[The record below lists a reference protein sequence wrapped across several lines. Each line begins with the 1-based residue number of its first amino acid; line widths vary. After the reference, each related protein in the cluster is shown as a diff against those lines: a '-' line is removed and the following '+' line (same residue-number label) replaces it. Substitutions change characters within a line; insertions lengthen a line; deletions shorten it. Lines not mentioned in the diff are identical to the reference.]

1 MVIVELEKINMMKEE
16 SKLESSLIKKI
27 EESFIFLEE
36 IVKLQKIKNISSLKL
51 NS

>member
-36 IVKLQKIKNISSLKL
+36 IVKLQKNQEY
-51 NS
+51 